1 MINQPSV
8 EYLQIG
14 ENEDNQRI
22 DNFLIKHF
30 RTIPKSHLY
39 QILRSGQVRVNG
51 KRINAKYRLQIGETL
66 RIPPLKIES
75 GNLTAQKKVPPSSLF
90 QFNRLYE
97 DDAMLVIDKP
107 SGIAVHGG
115 SGVSFGVIEQLRA
128 QHPLWKFLELIH
140 RLDRET
146 SGVLML
152 AKKRSAL
159 VELHKQIREGSTEK
173 HYLVMV
179 KGEWKNTKQHVRL
192 ALNKYV
198 AANGERRVAI
208 STPAKNG
215 EAKSMEAHTVFRL
228 EKTWKQY
235 SLLDAELKTGRTHQI
250 RVHLAHLGFP
260 ILGDDKYGDFELNKK
275 IARVNNGT
283 RLQRMFLHAYT
294 MRIKH
299 PLTAQYLNFKSPLP
313 KELSGFVNAV
323 DASTS
328 AGSASSL

>member
-51 KRINAKYRLQIGETL
+51 KRISAKYRLQLGETL

-107 SGIAVHGG
+107 SGMAVHGG
-115 SGVSFGVIEQLRA
+115 SGISFGVIEQLRA
-128 QHPLWKFLELIH
+128 QHSSWEFLELVH

-192 ALNKYV
+192 ALNEQESGTFLLELRNTIGEVVYHDELNFIDHLV
-198 AANGERRVAI
+198 AADLRLDGALGAGVYFVVIKQDGKFYRDQFVI
-208 STPAKNG
+208 S
-215 EAKSMEAHTVFRL
+215 R
-228 EKTWKQY
+228 
-235 SLLDAELKTGRTHQI
+235 
-250 RVHLAHLGFP
+250 
-260 ILGDDKYGDFELNKK
+260 
-275 IARVNNGT
+275 
-283 RLQRMFLHAYT
+283 
-294 MRIKH
+294 
-299 PLTAQYLNFKSPLP
+299 
-313 KELSGFVNAV
+313 
-323 DASTS
+323 
-328 AGSASSL
+328 